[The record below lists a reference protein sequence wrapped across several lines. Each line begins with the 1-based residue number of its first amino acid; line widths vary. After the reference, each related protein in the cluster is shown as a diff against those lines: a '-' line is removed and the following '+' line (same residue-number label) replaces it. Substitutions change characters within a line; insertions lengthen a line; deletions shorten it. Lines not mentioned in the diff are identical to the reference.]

1 MRRKRLIYEG
11 LAHGIKLGYV
21 LDESGT
27 DGPKCHK
34 RAVSRRKVRKRGRSK
49 MRWRNE
55 VGELVE

>member
-34 RAVSRRKVRKRGRSK
+34 RAVSRRKVLGATRC
-49 MRWRNE
+49 
-55 VGELVE
+55 LVNASSLKFQ